1 MVMSE
6 FVDKTKV
13 FLREIN
19 ASTAKEI
26 IIKNHYSHKWTTC
39 SVALGVFYKQKVE
52 SNFFD
57 DESEKLIGCLVY
69 GNPVGRSAAGSIS
82 DKLTI
87 DQIYELTR
95 LFIHDGYGK
104 NIESLCIG
112 LSFDWIRKNR
122 PQIKA
127 LLSYAD
133 NEAGHTGIIYQSTN
147 WIYQGNSSVG
157 FMPNYSVSL
166 TGPEEGYKWIHS
178 RTVFA
183 RYGSH
188 NAEHVKSKVRQTF
201 WRKKES
207 NKHRYV
213 YILPKGKERNVLIKS
228 LKHPALSYPKKHE
241 HKDEIV
247 KYEWSEKDESS
258 STKTDFFSV

>member
-1 MVMSE
+1 MSE

-19 ASTAKEI
+19 ASTAKDI
-26 IIKNHYSHKWTTC
+26 IIKNHYSHKWTMC

-69 GNPVGRSAAGSIS
+69 GNPVGRSAAASIS
-82 DKLTI
+82 DKI
-87 DQIYELTR
+87 SINQIYELTR

-104 NIESLCIG
+104 NIESLSIG
-112 LSFDWIRKNR
+112 MSFDWLRKNR
-122 PQIKA
+122 PHIKA

-133 NEAGHTGIIYQSTN
+133 NEAGHAGIIYQSTN

-157 FMPNYSVSL
+157 LMPNFSVSL
-166 TGPEEGYKWIHS
+166 TGPEEGYNWIHS

-188 NAEHVKSKVRQTF
+188 NPYIVKSKVKRTF

-213 YILPKGKERNVLIKS
+213 YILPKGKEKEDLIKS
-228 LKHPALSYPKKHE
+228 LKHPSLSYPKKHD
-241 HKDEIV
+241 HVDEIV
-247 KYEWSEKDESS
+247 KFEWSEKDEAAL
-258 STKTDFFSV
+258 TKTDFFSV